1 MPAPDSHICSAKPG
15 DLLTIAEVAA
25 ITRAPISTVR
35 YWRHLGTGPS
45 SFRLGRRVVFRRAD
59 LDRWMAERENPS
71 PAANA

>member
-1 MPAPDSHICSAKPG
+1 MLAPDTDSHSTEPA

-35 YWRHLGTGPS
+35 YWRHMGTGPQ

-59 LDRWMAERENPS
+59 LDRWMAERENP
-71 PAANA
+71 AAAGEA